1 MISAFVKAIEQLGDP
16 RLRRVIFL
24 SLIASLLIL
33 VALVIGISVLLSFLN
48 LVGIDW
54 VDTALSWLGGAAS
67 VVLAFLLFP
76 AVVVIVMSLFL
87 DDVAEA
93 VEARH
98 YPELPKAPG
107 QGTVAGIWTG
117 LKFAA
122 LLIGVN
128 VLLLIVYLI
137 MLATVVLSPLI
148 PVVFYLVNGW
158 LAGREYFETVAFRR
172 LKEPEARELRRPFTI
187 QLTLA
192 GAAIAFLAVVPI
204 VNLLAP
210 VLATAVMVHLF
221 HDFSRKRALA
231 QAR

>member
-16 RLRRVIFL
+16 RLRRFILL
-24 SLIASLLIL
+24 SLAASLAILI
-33 VALVIGISVLLSFLN
+33 ALVIGINIGLSFLQ

-54 VDTALSWLGGAAS
+54 VDTALAWLGGAAS
-67 VVLAFLLFP
+67 VVLALLLFP

-87 DDVAEA
+87 DQVAEA

-98 YPELPKAPG
+98 YPELPPAKG
-107 QGTVAGIWTG
+107 QSMVGGIWTG

-128 VLLLIVYLI
+128 ILLLLAYLL
-137 MLATVVLSPLI
+137 MLASVVLAPLV
-148 PVVFYLVNGW
+148 PVLFYAVNGW

-172 LKEPEARELRRPFTI
+172 LSEGEARALRRPFTI

-192 GAAIAFLAVVPI
+192 GAAIAFLAVIPI

-221 HDFSRKRALA
+221 QDFSRRRAA
-231 QAR
+231 AR